1 MGKKAD
7 LVRSLLDSKLG
18 DEEFKCL
25 FDRECNVCKF
35 TVRIIEKIHL
45 EKIPL
50 DGLANK
56 LGIDKQ
62 EIREL
67 EDAEHCNPH
76 LVIRLCNHLSLEAPS
91 DCPKMNP

>member
-1 MGKKAD
+1 M
-7 LVRSLLDSKLG
+7 LTFRSLLDSKLC

-25 FDRECNVCKF
+25 FDQECSICKF

-45 EKIPL
+45 EKISL
-50 DGLANK
+50 DELANK
-56 LGIDKQ
+56 LGIKKQ
-62 EIREL
+62 EIQEL

-76 LVIRLCNHLSLEAPS
+76 LVVRLSKYLSLEAPS